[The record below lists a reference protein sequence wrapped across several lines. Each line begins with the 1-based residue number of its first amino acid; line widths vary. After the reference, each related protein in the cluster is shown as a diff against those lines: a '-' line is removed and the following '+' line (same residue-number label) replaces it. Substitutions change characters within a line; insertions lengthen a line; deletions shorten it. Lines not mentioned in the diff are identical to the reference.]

1 MISPDQV
8 KAMIEAALPDAQTQV
23 KDLTG
28 GGDHYEVTVVSSLFE
43 GKRRVQQH
51 QMIYNAVKSAM
62 ATEAIHAL
70 ALNTYTPE
78 EWKSASQVS

>member
-8 KAMIEAALPDAQTQV
+8 KAMIEAALPDAHTQV

-28 GGDHYEVTVVSSLFE
+28 GGDHYEVTVVSSMFE

-51 QMIYNAVKSAM
+51 QMIYDAVKSAM
-62 ATEAIHAL
+62 VTEAIHAL

-78 EWKSASQVS
+78 EWKLAHQVS

>member
-8 KAMIEAALPDAQTQV
+8 ETMIKVGLPDAQVTAISP
-23 KDLTG
+23 DG
-28 GGDHYEVTVVSSLFE
+28 EHFEVTVISPQFA

-51 QMIYNAVKSAM
+51 QMVYGAVKQAM

-70 ALNTYTPE
+70 SLNTYTPE
-78 EWKSASQVS
+78 EWAAKN